1 MIRSDPFRELSAL
14 KRKRRIANS
23 LYGGRGIGQPNRTGL
38 VGAQQPVQRIGGRQ
52 EMGGGSSITTGPEQ
66 TPPEQEGLLGGL
78 LQAKGAYEGVK
89 EAATGGKNIRNYVE
103 NFDTRKLDPSNWRAM
118 AAGYDFPTLPVESG
132 RGLRT
137 VMGESPRPV
146 PEMPHPDD
154 FLNMRGGRFNNT
166 QGGFAGT
173 PEIFGA
179 HTQSPPVTN
188 ISGLQSTPVPL
199 ASTNPNLPFN
209 SPENF
214 RRFIDQAPSGSNLAT
229 STSLGL
235 GAGTAGAT
243 PAQQL
248 ATMANNGPGAVGNV
262 ALNTGGTPVNLTA
275 KATEEVTKKAGETA
289 ATKSGGKL
297 MGKVG
302 AGLGVGLSAYDISQN
317 GLNFANATGLAG
329 SGTLLAL
336 GASNPVGWALL
347 GASAVDSIFD
357 IF

>member
-1 MIRSDPFRELSAL
+1 MIRSDPFQPLAAL

-23 LYGGRGIGQPNRTGL
+23 LYGGRNIGQPNRTGL
-38 VGAQQPVQRIGGRQ
+38 VGAQQPAQRIGGRQ

-66 TPPEQEGLLGGL
+66 TPPEQQGLLSGV

-118 AAGYDFPTLPVESG
+118 AAGYDFPTLLEEP
-132 RGLRT
+132 RALRT
-137 VMGESPRPV
+137 VTGVSPRPV

-154 FLNMRGGRFNNT
+154 FLNMRSGRFHNTNT
-166 QGGFAGT
+166 QGGLAGT

-179 HTQSPPVTN
+179 HTPPPPVTN
-188 ISGLQSTPVPL
+188 ISQLQSM
-199 ASTNPNLPFN
+199 
-209 SPENF
+209 SP
-214 RRFIDQAPSGSNLAT
+214 QAAIESAPKFLNGTQVAQGSNLAT
-229 STSLGL
+229 NTSLGL

-243 PAQQL
+243 SAQQL
-248 ATMANNGPGAVGNV
+248 ATAANSGPGAAGNV
-262 ALNTGGTPVNLTA
+262 ALNTGGTAGAAGASNVGG
-275 KATEEVTKKAGETA
+275 KVATDAGSKA
-289 ATKSGGKL
+289 ATNSGGKL
-297 MGKVG
+297 MGQVG

-317 GLNFANATGLAG
+317 GLNFGNATGLAG
-329 SGTLLAL
+329 SATLLAL

-347 GASAVDSIFD
+347 AASAVDSIFD

>member
-1 MIRSDPFRELSAL
+1 MIRSDPFQPLAAL
-14 KRKRRIANS
+14 KRKRKIAQS

-38 VGAQQPVQRIGGRQ
+38 VGAQQPISRGAGRPST
-52 EMGGGSSITTGPEQ
+52 GGGSSITTGPEQ

-118 AAGYDFPTLPVESG
+118 AAGYDFPTLPVEP
-132 RGLRT
+132 RALRT
-137 VMGESPRPV
+137 VTGVSPRPV

-154 FLNMRGGRFNNT
+154 FLNMRGGGFNNT

-179 HTQSPPVTN
+179 HTPSPPVAN
-188 ISGLQSTPVPL
+188 ISQLQSM
-199 ASTNPNLPFN
+199 
-209 SPENF
+209 SP
-214 RRFIDQAPSGSNLAT
+214 QAAIESAPKFLNGTQVAQGSNLAT
-229 STSLGL
+229 NTSLGL

-243 PAQQL
+243 SAQQL
-248 ATMANNGPGAVGNV
+248 ATAANSGPGAAGNV
-262 ALNTGGTPVNLTA
+262 ALNTGGTAGAAGASNVGG
-275 KATEEVTKKAGETA
+275 KVATDAGSKA
-289 ATKSGGKL
+289 ATNSGGKL

-317 GLNFANATGLAG
+317 GLNFGNATGLAG
-329 SGTLLAL
+329 SATLLAL